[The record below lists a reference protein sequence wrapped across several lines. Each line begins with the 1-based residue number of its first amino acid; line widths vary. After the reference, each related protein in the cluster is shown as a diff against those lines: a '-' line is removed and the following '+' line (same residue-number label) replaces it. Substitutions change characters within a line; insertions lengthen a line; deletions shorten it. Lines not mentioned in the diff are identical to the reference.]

1 MILLIRQVLA
11 LYPDAKIVFKLHYD
25 SINSKKS
32 PDTSLNRVSFK
43 FHYDSINSIWH
54 SQLQIPLAK
63 FKFHYDSI
71 NSPSLFFVLNG
82 SVNT

>member
-43 FHYDSINSIWH
+43 FHYDSINSG
-54 SQLQIPLAK
+54 AK
-63 FKFHYDSI
+63 VKL
-71 NSPSLFFVLNG
+71 PSWG
-82 SVNT
+82 GYI

>member
-32 PDTSLNRVSFK
+32 PDTSLNRVSVK
-43 FHYDSINSIWH
+43 FHYDSINSG
-54 SQLQIPLAK
+54 AK
-63 FKFHYDSI
+63 VKL
-71 NSPSLFFVLNG
+71 PSWG
-82 SVNT
+82 GYI

>member
-32 PDTSLNRVSFK
+32 TDTSLNRVSFK
-43 FHYDSINSIWH
+43 FHYDSINSG
-54 SQLQIPLAK
+54 AK
-63 FKFHYDSI
+63 VKL
-71 NSPSLFFVLNG
+71 PSWG
-82 SVNT
+82 GYI

>member
-43 FHYDSINSIWH
+43 FHYDSINS
-54 SQLQIPLAK
+54 
-63 FKFHYDSI
+63 
-71 NSPSLFFVLNG
+71 PSLFFVLNG
-82 SVNT
+82 SVNI

>member
-43 FHYDSINSIWH
+43 FHYDSINS
-54 SQLQIPLAK
+54 
-63 FKFHYDSI
+63 
-71 NSPSLFFVLNG
+71 
-82 SVNT
+82 

>member
-43 FHYDSINSIWH
+43 FHYASINSG
-54 SQLQIPLAK
+54 AK
-63 FKFHYDSI
+63 VKL
-71 NSPSLFFVLNG
+71 PSWG
-82 SVNT
+82 GYI